1 MQSSWLFLNIDEL
14 FYRLHL
20 LLEWVWYFLSL
31 QWIFGDSSAARN
43 LEQGGLGPT
52 SDAGFFDRFFSSG
65 IFRIVSSRPST
76 EYDSIQETLNPTA
89 DKNFIELLWG
99 ILSGTGDKESVLQIL
114 FGTFF
119 GWVLILA
126 IIGLIFKKFLAD
138 KIHFMEHRHSLLYD
152 MAQEKYS
159 AASAS
164 NKGQRWSEITAK
176 VQTDDV
182 NQWKIAIMDGDILL
196 DEVLSE
202 QGFTGATVAEK
213 LQDAQKNPNL
223 SQIQHAWNAHQVRNK
238 IAHDSAYVLT
248 HREAKSAISMFERF
262 FNELYHL

>member
-1 MQSSWLFLNIDEL
+1 MESSWLFLNIDEL

-20 LLEWVWYFLSL
+20 LLEWVWYFISL
-31 QWIFGDSSAARN
+31 QWIFGDSSAAVN

-52 SDAGFFDRFFSSG
+52 ADAGFFDRFFSSG

-89 DKNFIELLWG
+89 DKNFVELLWG
-99 ILSGTGDKESVLQIL
+99 ILTGTGDKESVLQIL

-126 IIGLIFKKFLAD
+126 VIGLLFKKFLAD
-138 KIHFMEHRHSLLYD
+138 KIHFMEHRH
-152 MAQEKYS
+152 
-159 AASAS
+159 
-164 NKGQRWSEITAK
+164 GT
-176 VQTDDV
+176 
-182 NQWKIAIMDGDILL
+182 
-196 DEVLSE
+196 
-202 QGFTGATVAEK
+202 TVAEK

-248 HREAKSAISMFERF
+248 HREAKATISMFERF
-262 FNELYHL
+262 FNELYHI